1 MTQPPASAHPQ
12 TAEVCTDRKTLRAL
26 LVARRHAIAP
36 ADRSAWDAQLGQQLL
51 DWCSRTTMRSLAVY
65 WPIQGEPDLR
75 PVYRQLRALGMVL
88 SLPVVRAAGAAL
100 DFALWEENAELQVDR
115 YGIAIPPVGA
125 TMLVP
130 EALLIPCV
138 GFNARGF
145 RLGYGGGFYDRTLA
159 QWPQATSLGL
169 AYLCLQEEFAA
180 GEYDI
185 AMDQMLTAGSVS
197 AV

>member
-1 MTQPPASAHPQ
+1 M
-12 TAEVCTDRKTLRAL
+12 RAL